1 MKMLVFLAMLLALAA
16 AEGIA
21 PGAAAGAA
29 GTFSLRSRSL
39 VVPTA
44 ATVPRSATGLRNPH
58 GYRKTAPLLR
68 GIFLM
73 VFVLVSLIF
82 VTSLLMAARRL
93 FIPPGGKRRPSRY
106 VDAWKIAGQ
115 RMDEPPEPP
124 EES

>member
-1 MKMLVFLAMLLALAA
+1 MKMLVFLAVLLALAA
-16 AEGIA
+16 EGIA
-21 PGAAAGAA
+21 LPAP
-29 GTFSLRSRSL
+29 GTFSTWSRSL

-44 ATVPRSATGLRNPH
+44 APVPHSATGLRNSH

-73 VFVLVSLIF
+73 VFVLVSVIF
-82 VTSLLMAARRL
+82 VASLLMAARRL
-93 FIPPGGKRRPSRY
+93 FLPPSGKRRPSRY